1 MDVGLIGGSFALAL
15 RKAGYKG
22 HIVGSGRNIE
32 NLEKAIGLGVI
43 DSYKTDPAVA
53 VKQCDMV
60 LLAVP
65 MGAMK
70 AVLMAIKPALQADTI
85 VTDAGSV
92 KGSFVSDAREIL
104 DSLSHVVP
112 GHPIAGTENS
122 GVEAAFSTLYEN
134 RKVILTPLP
143 ESCKEA
149 IDAVRDLWEIAGAEV
164 ECLTPEHHDRVLA
177 ATSHLPHVVAFSI
190 VDTLATLQ
198 ESEEIFRYA
207 AGGFHDFT
215 RIASSDPVM
224 WRDVCLTNREAVLTM
239 MDKLM
244 EDLAKVRM
252 QIEQNDAE
260 GMEKMFAPRQTGS
273 GFSYS
278 MGEETVMSGS
288 DLQYI
293 VKPGGS
299 LQDEYRCRETNRF
312 PIDP

>member
-1 MDVGLIGGSFALAL
+1 MSAVNRICIIGVGLIGGSFALAL

-43 DSYKTDPAVA
+43 DSYRTDPEAAVTDSDL
-53 VKQCDMV
+53 VM
-60 LLAVP
+60 LAVP

-70 AVLMAIKPALQADTI
+70 SVLATIKPALGPDTI

-92 KGSFVSDAREIL
+92 KGSFVRDAREVL
-104 DSLSHVVP
+104 DDLSCVVP

-122 GVEAAFSTLYEN
+122 GVEAAFPTLYEN
-134 RKVILTPLP
+134 RKVILTPIA
-143 ESCKEA
+143 ETREDCVKS
-149 IDAVRDLWEIAGAEV
+149 VQDLWEMAGADV

-224 WRDVCLTNREAVLTM
+224 WRDVCLTNREAVLQM
-239 MDKLM
+239 MDNLM
-244 EDLAKVRM
+244 SDLETVRS
-252 QIEQNDAE
+252 QIESADA
-260 GMEKMFAPRQTGS
+260 GSIEKMFARAKAARDSHIQW
-273 GFSYS
+273 
-278 MGEETVMSGS
+278 ERK
-288 DLQYI
+288 Q
-293 VKPGGS
+293 
-299 LQDEYRCRETNRF
+299 
-312 PIDP
+312 